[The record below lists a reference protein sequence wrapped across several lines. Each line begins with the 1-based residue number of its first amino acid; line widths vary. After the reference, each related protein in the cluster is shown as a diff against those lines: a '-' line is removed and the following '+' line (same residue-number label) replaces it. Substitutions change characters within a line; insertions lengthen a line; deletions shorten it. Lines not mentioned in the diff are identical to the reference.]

1 MKCDRCGV
9 ESENILLLNLKPI
22 GYTTGKLDA
31 DWGDYEKLLKNG
43 IHLCDSCAG
52 LFMHYWMDN
61 DYENNKTREIMELHE
76 ANAQKERIN
85 AGMAEL
91 IRNRNRRI
99 TELEEALSV
108 VRKERDDNYTRLM
121 DAMVTHRHA
130 MLKMQDNY
138 DKLRDT
144 RDFAEREM
152 LRLMTRKD
160 YYKKQ
165 YEKLKGKRRKDYHD

>member
-9 ESENILLLNLKPI
+9 ESEQILLLNLNPI
-22 GYTTGKLDA
+22 GYTAGELDV

-52 LFMHYWMDN
+52 LFMHYWMDY
-61 DYENNKTREIMELHE
+61 DYENNRIGQIAKLQ
-76 ANAQKERIN
+76 ADNAQKERIN

-121 DAMVTHRHA
+121 DAMVKHRHA
-130 MLKMQDNY
+130 MMKMQKNLSN
-138 DKLRDT
+138 LRDT

-152 LRLMTRKD
+152 LRLMNLKD
-160 YYKKQ
+160 HYKRQ
-165 YEKLKGKRRKDYHD
+165 YEKTEGKTEEGIP